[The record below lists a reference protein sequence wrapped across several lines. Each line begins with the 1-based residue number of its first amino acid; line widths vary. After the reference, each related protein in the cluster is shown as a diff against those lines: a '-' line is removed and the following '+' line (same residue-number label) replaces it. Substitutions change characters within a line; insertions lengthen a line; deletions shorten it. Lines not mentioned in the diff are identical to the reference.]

1 MPEKEGMGM
10 GALGVLQLRAVPV
23 ISGVMMLMINKE
35 KPLVLAVPWRRVQ
48 LLALLVIYEALYRD
62 KKFGA

>member
-1 MPEKEGMGM
+1 MPEIEGMGM
-10 GALGVLQLRAVPV
+10 AALGVLQLRAVPV

>member
-10 GALGVLQLRAVPV
+10 GALGVLQLRVVPL

>member
-1 MPEKEGMGM
+1 MAEKEGMGM
-10 GALGVLQLRAVPV
+10 AALGVLQLRVVPV